1 MSSEKMSS
9 APKVDPEDLALR
21 ARPRPVKQVNRRLIL
36 LLSGTGLML
45 LSSAVFIALNPPQI
59 FDRMKTGN
67 ELYRTE
73 NHPKPDGLER
83 LPKSYREL
91 APKIELGPPLPGDLG
106 AGIVRAERDLGVAPA
121 LALPFRP
128 DAEADAARA
137 ERIRLARLAQQG
149 REAGIFFQLNTR
161 VSGSEGIQGRGSA
174 AVGQPVSSGTNRPQS
189 TSASL
194 LQAGVPIGSFETE
207 ADPDQNGQR
216 RKQAFLNAEVSDEIH
231 SRHLLQDPVS
241 PYQLMAGTIISAS
254 LITGLNSDLSG
265 KVIAQVTSNVY
276 DTMTG
281 RHLLVPQG
289 SRLIGSYDSQIS
301 FGQDRA
307 LIVWQ
312 RLILPNGTSVVLDN
326 LPATDTAGYVGLE
339 DKVDFHTWRLLKGI
353 ALSTLL
359 GVGSELTFGED
370 ESDLIKALRSSVQE
384 NANQAGQ
391 SLTERNLN
399 IQPTITIRP
408 GWPLRIIVH
417 KDIVLRPYGQRGA
430 AR

>member
-1 MSSEKMSS
+1 M
-9 APKVDPEDLALR
+9 
-21 ARPRPVKQVNRRLIL
+21 
-36 LLSGTGLML
+36 
-45 LSSAVFIALNPPQI
+45 
-59 FDRMKTGN
+59 
-67 ELYRTE
+67 
-73 NHPKPDGLER
+73 
-83 LPKSYREL
+83 
-91 APKIELGPPLPGDLG
+91 
-106 AGIVRAERDLGVAPA
+106 
-121 LALPFRP
+121 
-128 DAEADAARA
+128 
-137 ERIRLARLAQQG
+137 
-149 REAGIFFQLNTR
+149 
-161 VSGSEGIQGRGSA
+161 
-174 AVGQPVSSGTNRPQS
+174 
-189 TSASL
+189 
-194 LQAGVPIGSFETE
+194 
-207 ADPDQNGQR
+207 
-216 RKQAFLNAEVSDEIH
+216 NAEFSDEIH

-254 LITGLNSDLSG
+254 LITGLNSDLPG

-399 IQPTITIRP
+399 TQPTITIRP